1 MVLNG
6 FFIEV
11 VYIGGINMR
20 TKVKRLITI
29 LLALAIVI
37 SLATTVSAVE
47 PRYSYT
53 DHMIVG
59 LVFFETTANCSVSI
73 TGADGVTSIDNVN
86 ITLTDSKGNLA
97 GTWSNLS
104 STGQDFYFFD
114 TVPNLK
120 KGEHYTLTV
129 SAKVHAGNKSETI
142 TGTATNDCPA

>member
-86 ITLTDSKGNLA
+86 
-97 GTWSNLS
+97 
-104 STGQDFYFFD
+104 
-114 TVPNLK
+114 
-120 KGEHYTLTV
+120 
-129 SAKVHAGNKSETI
+129 
-142 TGTATNDCPA
+142 CMC

>member
-1 MVLNG
+1 MC
-6 FFIEV
+6 I
-11 VYIGGINMR
+11 
-20 TKVKRLITI
+20 TVKRLIAVFLSLILVVCFSTTI
-29 LLALAIVI
+29 
-37 SLATTVSAVE
+37 SAVE

-53 DHMIVG
+53 NGMTVRLYFMG
-59 LVFFETTANCSVSI
+59 TTANCSINI
-73 TGADGVTSIDNVN
+73 TGSELVTSIDNVN